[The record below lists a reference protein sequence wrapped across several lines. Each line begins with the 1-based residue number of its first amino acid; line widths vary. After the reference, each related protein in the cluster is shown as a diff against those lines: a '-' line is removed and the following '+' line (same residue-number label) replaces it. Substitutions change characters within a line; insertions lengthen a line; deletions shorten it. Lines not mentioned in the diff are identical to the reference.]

1 MRNQL
6 LTCMGLLLCSVVVGA
21 ADAPTKVVPKPAAPS
36 DSETVE
42 RVLAARKEYQAS
54 LVALYQYYEK
64 SGDRGRMK
72 WVEEELKTYHM
83 MSKPS
88 YRLDISDVPPATLEA
103 KTNIKEANTLYVEAM
118 KYKDKGTG
126 TDYTLNQRRA
136 EILLQEIL
144 QKHPTS
150 DKIAD
155 VGYQLGDL
163 YESKAFKQY
172 DRAAAYF
179 ERSFQW
185 RKGVRS
191 DAIMRAAYIY
201 DRLLNERTKAIELYR
216 EEIANDTEPVRLKE
230 AEKRL
235 ADLTSRGK

>member
-1 MRNQL
+1 MRNIL
-6 LTCMGLLLCSVVVGA
+6 FTLSGLFVSAALGFA
-21 ADAPTKVVPKPAAPS
+21 ADPPKVAIPSSSKPN
-36 DSETVE
+36 DSEAVE

-54 LVALYQYYEK
+54 LVALYGHYEK

-72 WVEEELKTYHM
+72 WVEEELKTFHLM
-83 MSKPS
+83 TKPS

-103 KTNIKEANTLYVEAM
+103 KTNIKEANTMYVEAM
-118 KYKDKGTG
+118 KYKDKGSG

-155 VGYQLGDL
+155 VAYQLGDI
-163 YESKAFKQY
+163 YESRAYKQY

-185 RKGVRS
+185 RRGVRS
-191 DAIMRAAYIY
+191 DAIMRAAYIN
-201 DRLLNERTKAIELYR
+201 DRLLNERSKAIELYR
-216 EEIANDTEPVRLKE
+216 EEIANDTEPTRLKE

-235 ADLTSRGK
+235 AELTSRGK

>member
-1 MRNQL
+1 MRNRML
-6 LTCMGLLLCSVVVGA
+6 GLTGILLCASVGA
-21 ADAPTKVVPKPAAPS
+21 GAEPPKLAPKSSAGS
-36 DSETVE
+36 DSENVE

-54 LVALYQYYEK
+54 LVALYGHYEK

-72 WVEEELKTYHM
+72 WVEEELKSFHM
-83 MSKPS
+83 MTKPS

-103 KTNIKEANTLYVEAM
+103 KTNIKEANLLYVEAM
-118 KYKDKGTG
+118 RYKDKGGG

-136 EILLQEIL
+136 EILLQEVL
-144 QKHPTS
+144 QKYPTS

-185 RKGVRS
+185 RKGVRT

-201 DRLLNERTKAIELYR
+201 DRLLNERSKAIELYR
-216 EEIANDTEPVRLKE
+216 EEIANDTEQVRLKE

-235 ADLTSRGK
+235 AELTSRGK

>member
-1 MRNQL
+1 MRNFL
-6 LTCMGLLLCSVVVGA
+6 FSFVAGLLSTIPTGA
-21 ADAPTKVVPKPAAPS
+21 ADPAPSKTPPKPGS
-36 DSETVE
+36 DTASVE

-54 LVALYQYYEK
+54 LVALYQQYEK

-72 WVEEELKTYHM
+72 WVEEELKSFHVLN
-83 MSKPS
+83 KPS
-88 YRLDISDVPPATLEA
+88 YRLDIEDVPPATLKAEV
-103 KTNIKEANTLYVEAM
+103 NIKEANALYVEAM

-126 TDYTLNQRRA
+126 NDYTLNQRRA

-144 QKHPTS
+144 QKYPTS

-163 YESKAFKQY
+163 YESKAFKQH

-185 RKGVRS
+185 RKGGRT
-191 DAIMRAAYIY
+191 DALMRAATIY
-201 DRLLNERTKAIELYR
+201 DRTLNERGKAIELYR

-235 ADLTSRGK
+235 AELTSRGK